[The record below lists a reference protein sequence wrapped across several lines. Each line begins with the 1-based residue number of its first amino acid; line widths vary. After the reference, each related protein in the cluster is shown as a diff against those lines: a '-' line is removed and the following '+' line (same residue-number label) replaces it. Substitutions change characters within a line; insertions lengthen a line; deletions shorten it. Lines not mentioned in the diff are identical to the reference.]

1 MQLID
6 ALESY
11 AESGGPKCPATIA
24 RIRAAIRA
32 LRLTLGR
39 EPELS
44 DLNAEQLARFHRDR
58 IRRGRAVN
66 TVRGE
71 CFKLLALAN
80 WGVSHGHCQPVEFA
94 PPAPVIE
101 SPIAFTE
108 SELRRMMIAATL
120 YRGTINGTPG
130 SVFLL
135 GLIGVIWDTGE
146 RIGAVR
152 ALLWP
157 SVNVTDRWVTF
168 PARTRKGGCAGRT
181 RRISVS
187 TAKQLAILQAELQPG
202 PFTGAH
208 KQTVYNHFRRL
219 LIGAGLPHDRQHMT
233 HALRRSHASYLAL
246 AGGDAAASL
255 GHSTEAMTR
264 KHYFDPR
271 ITEAVA
277 ACDLLPRIDQPLRPW
292 WRFW

>member
-44 DLNAEQLARFHRDR
+44 DLTVGTLANFHRDR

-71 CFKLLALAN
+71 IFKLLALAN
-80 WGVSHGHCQPVEFA
+80 WGAKNGHCPTVEFA

-101 SPIAFTE
+101 SPVAFTE
-108 SELRRMMIAATL
+108 SELRRMMIAAVN
-120 YRGTINGTPG
+120 YRGIINGTPG

-157 SVNVTDRWVTF
+157 SVNVAERWVTF
-168 PARTRKGGCAGRT
+168 PARSRKGGCAGRT
-181 RRISVS
+181 RRISAA
-187 TAKQLAILQAELQPG
+187 TAKHLAILQAELQPG

-208 KQTVYNHFRRL
+208 KQTIYNHFRRL

-264 KHYFDPR
+264 KHYYDPR

-277 ACDLLPRIDQPLRPW
+277 ACDLLPKIGERKTW
-292 WRFW
+292 WKFWK